1 MGKRNKKLPAIEEGF
16 NLWTLG
22 LPFREYHGMDEVSE
36 KLKLQAFM
44 VDGCYGDED
53 EIDLGYDTSEI
64 LEGFYIFV
72 MKGSLDIRLRTLGVG
87 SPGQHGLTRWQL
99 LLRLAAKIQMGSFT
113 NGEDWRMVTT
123 ITGTFHWG
131 PERPSFANGA
141 VVFLTPRDCSVLEH
155 WCRTKAVQLQS
166 KHAVV
171 SAEYMQ
177 LFGAAMR
184 ECEKCV
190 PPGPDN
196 GRERF
201 ITRRASTIN
210 ELSWFGAPQYVEHM
224 MRVPDIESHHS
235 LSFEG
240 SEWLLRDPA
249 MKEEKPGS
257 NGQAKSWA
265 YKRVR
270 HRGNSWTGIF

>member
-1 MGKRNKKLPAIEEGF
+1 
-16 NLWTLG
+16 
-22 LPFREYHGMDEVSE
+22 
-36 KLKLQAFM
+36 M
-44 VDGCYGDED
+44 VDGIYGDED
-53 EIDLGYDTSEI
+53 EVKLWYCTSEFGG
-64 LEGFYIFV
+64 GFYIFV

-87 SPGQHGLTRWQL
+87 SPGQTDLSGCQL
-99 LLRLAAKIQMGSFT
+99 LLRLVAKIQMGCFT
-113 NGEDWRMVTT
+113 EGQDWRMVTT
-123 ITGTFHWG
+123 ITGPHHWG

-141 VVFLTPRDCSVLEH
+141 VVYLHPRDCPTLEE
-155 WCRTKAVQLQS
+155 WCRTKQVTLQS

-171 SAEYMQ
+171 SAEYMP

-184 ECEKCV
+184 ECENCV

-210 ELSWFGAPQYVEHM
+210 ELSWFGAPQYVERL
-224 MRVPDIESHHS
+224 MRVADIESHHS

-249 MKEEKPGS
+249 TKEQKPGS
-257 NGQAKSWA
+257 NGQAKVWMYMRQRYRVESWA
-265 YKRVR
+265 GTYFTVSMK
-270 HRGNSWTGIF
+270 F

>member
-1 MGKRNKKLPAIEEGF
+1 
-16 NLWTLG
+16 
-22 LPFREYHGMDEVSE
+22 
-36 KLKLQAFM
+36 
-44 VDGCYGDED
+44 
-53 EIDLGYDTSEI
+53 
-64 LEGFYIFV
+64 
-72 MKGSLDIRLRTLGVG
+72 
-87 SPGQHGLTRWQL
+87 
-99 LLRLAAKIQMGSFT
+99 
-113 NGEDWRMVTT
+113 
-123 ITGTFHWG
+123 
-131 PERPSFANGA
+131 
-141 VVFLTPRDCSVLEH
+141 
-155 WCRTKAVQLQS
+155 
-166 KHAVV
+166 
-171 SAEYMQ
+171 
-177 LFGAAMR
+177 MR

-249 MKEEKPGS
+249 TKEQKPGS

-265 YKRVR
+265 YKHVRYRV
-270 HRGNSWTGIF
+270 NSWAGNFLTMSIRY